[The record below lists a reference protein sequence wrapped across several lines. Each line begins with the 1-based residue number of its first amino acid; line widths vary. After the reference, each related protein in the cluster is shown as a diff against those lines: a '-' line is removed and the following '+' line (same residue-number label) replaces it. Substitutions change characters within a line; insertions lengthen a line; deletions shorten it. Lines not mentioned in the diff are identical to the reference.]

1 MAGRS
6 SWRAPGSHSTS
17 SRRFTTFW
25 LPAFE
30 PIMRRGSMVVRT
42 FACPGFRERGLLP
55 ALALM
60 ASLAMTISATAQGS
74 AAPFPRE
81 CALKEITVITLIEQ
95 HGEDEDLPARAPR
108 NRTLTMLRAT
118 SDCRHGRV
126 GEALAV
132 YESILNLGPVA
143 SLPRQRP

>member
-42 FACPGFRERGLLP
+42 FAYPGFRERGLLP

-60 ASLAMTISATAQGS
+60 VSLAMTTGAAAQAP
-74 AAPFPRE
+74 AAPCPRE
-81 CALKEITVITLIEQ
+81 CALKEITVITLIEE
-95 HGEDEDLPARAPR
+95 HGEAGDLPADALR
-108 NRTLTMLRAT
+108 NATLTMLRAR
-118 SDCRHGRV
+118 SACRDGHV
-126 GEALAV
+126 GEALAT
-132 YESILNLGPVA
+132 YESILNLGPIA